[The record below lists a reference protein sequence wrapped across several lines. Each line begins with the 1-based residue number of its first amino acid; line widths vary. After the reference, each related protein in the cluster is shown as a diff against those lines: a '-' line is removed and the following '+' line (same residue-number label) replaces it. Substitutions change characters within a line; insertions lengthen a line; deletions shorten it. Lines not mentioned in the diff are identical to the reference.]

1 MLNKTLQLVTKYMHG
16 FITGGKCGR
25 FVLINKWFFWGESAL
40 RSIWHYSQS
49 GSHKVIYDIRSGPS
63 HCLFYQFKVGPD
75 SGDDDRVSEWEY
87 QHRDVRNI
95 QWSNSGTNFFKT
107 FFCHKRWIC
116 KHRPN
121 FDVTF
126 EVLLIYNFC
135 QNDLTL
141 KGAILSAKNWFGASN
156 PPTSKCGKKGSWVWQ
171 KSFELLVP
179 GVHVCPKHFSDWF
192 RTSTKKLQKFFWAT
206 GVHNFDSGY
215 RHHRNLSSH
224 WSLSK

>member
-1 MLNKTLQLVTKYMHG
+1 MLNKTLQLVTNSHVACNIQSECLISAQRNNATPKAVGRYRIEHKVRLTVRIFGQFFWHFVLVVKYMHG

-141 KGAILSAKNWFGASN
+141 KGAILSPKN
-156 PPTSKCGKKGSWVWQ
+156 
-171 KSFELLVP
+171 
-179 GVHVCPKHFSDWF
+179 
-192 RTSTKKLQKFFWAT
+192 
-206 GVHNFDSGY
+206 
-215 RHHRNLSSH
+215 
-224 WSLSK
+224 